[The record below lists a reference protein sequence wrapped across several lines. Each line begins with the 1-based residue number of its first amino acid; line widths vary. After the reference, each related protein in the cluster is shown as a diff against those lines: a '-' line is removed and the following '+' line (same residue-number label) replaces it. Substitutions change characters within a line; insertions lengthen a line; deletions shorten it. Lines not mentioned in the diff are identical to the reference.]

1 MHLADVHPS
10 LRELLALHD
19 ACRRFGFSSQEL
31 FVCNGVFDSRDQPF
45 PALIIRAQGKQ
56 FVIPNGK
63 PYEGDDDAFHDAW
76 MAAVTLWNASAEEGD
91 REQIWEHSDILVRAH
106 SLYEVLVRRGFVPR
120 GHIGGNQ
127 PC

>member
-1 MHLADVHPS
+1 
-10 LRELLALHD
+10 
-19 ACRRFGFSSQEL
+19 
-31 FVCNGVFDSRDQPF
+31 VFDSRDQPF
-45 PALIIRAQGKQ
+45 PALIIRAPGKQ

-63 PYEGDDDAFHDAW
+63 PYEGDDDTFHDAW
-76 MAAVTLWNASAEEGD
+76 MAAVTLWNAAIELD

-120 GHIGGNQ
+120 GPAGGLQ